1 MPRRVSTVTEA
12 SVAAG
17 PRLPNASPSPLLAVR
32 DLTVEYQTH
41 RRRPPVRAL
50 AQVSLD
56 IPAGSTV
63 GLVGESGSGKTTLG
77 RAVLGLTRV
86 TSGTIAF
93 DGQEITRMTDRGR
106 RRLSRDLQ
114 VVFQDPYSSLNPT
127 LSVGATLAETLRAGG
142 DVSRSQ
148 ARAEVRSMLERV
160 GLDADA
166 GQRYPVEFSGGQR
179 QRIAIARAV
188 LTSPRLVICDEPT
201 SSLDLSVQAQVLNL
215 LQRLQADMGISYLFI
230 SHNLSVVHHVSSFIV
245 VLYGGQVMEYG
256 EADAVYARP
265 EHPYTQVLLSAEPV
279 PDPAIQRTRRAARRG
294 TRVERSLTATGTR
307 GCPFVARC
315 PYAAGICSELR
326 PELEATPGG
335 SLVACHRWQELP
347 QLSVR
352 QPA

>member
-1 MPRRVSTVTEA
+1 MTEA
-12 SVAAG
+12 SVATG

-32 DLTVEYQTH
+32 DLTVEYQPH

-50 AQVSLD
+50 SLVNLD
-56 IPAGSTV
+56 IAAGSTV

-77 RAVLGLTRV
+77 RAILGLTPV

-93 DGQEITRMTDRGR
+93 DGQELTRMSDRGR
-106 RRLSRDLQ
+106 RRLSRELQ

-127 LSVGATLAETLRAGG
+127 LSVGATLTETLRAAR

-148 ARAEVRSMLERV
+148 AQAEVRTMLERV
-160 GLDADA
+160 GLDPDA
-166 GQRYPVEFSGGQR
+166 ERRYPVEFSGGQR

-188 LTSPRLVICDEPT
+188 LTAPRLVICDEPT

-215 LQRLQADMGISYLFI
+215 LQRLQAEMGISYLFI

-245 VLYGGQVMEYG
+245 VLYSGQIMEYG
-256 EADAVYARP
+256 DADAVYTRP

-279 PDPAIQRTRRAARRG
+279 PDPGIQRARRAARRG
-294 TRVERSLTATGTR
+294 ARVDRSVAVTGTR

-315 PYAAGICSELR
+315 PYAIDVCSQVR
-326 PELEATPGG
+326 PELEATPAG
-335 SLVACHRWQELP
+335 SLVACHRWPELP
-347 QLSVR
+347 QLSSG

>member
-1 MPRRVSTVTEA
+1 MTEA
-12 SVAAG
+12 GVATG

-41 RRRPPVRAL
+41 RRRPAVRAL
-50 AQVSLD
+50 SRVSLE
-56 IPAGSTV
+56 IPVGSTV

-86 TSGTIAF
+86 TSGTITF
-93 DGQEITRMTDRGR
+93 DGQEITRMNDRGR

-127 LSVGATLAETLRAGG
+127 LSVGATLTETLRAGR
-142 DVSRSQ
+142 DVSRNQ
-148 ARAEVRSMLERV
+148 AQAEVRSMLERV

-166 GQRYPVEFSGGQR
+166 DRRYPVEFSGGQR

-215 LQRLQADMGISYLFI
+215 LQRLQAEMGISYLFI

-245 VLYGGQVMEYG
+245 VLYSGQIMEYG
-256 EADAVYARP
+256 DADAVYARP
-265 EHPYTQVLLSAEPV
+265 EHPYTQTLLSAEPV
-279 PDPAIQRTRRAARRG
+279 PDPAIQRTRRAARRRA
-294 TRVERSLTATGTR
+294 RVERSVTAAGTTR

-315 PYAAGICSELR
+315 PYAADICSELR
-326 PELEATPGG
+326 PDLEATPSG
-335 SLVACHRWQELP
+335 SLVACHRWRELP
-347 QLSVR
+347 QLSGR